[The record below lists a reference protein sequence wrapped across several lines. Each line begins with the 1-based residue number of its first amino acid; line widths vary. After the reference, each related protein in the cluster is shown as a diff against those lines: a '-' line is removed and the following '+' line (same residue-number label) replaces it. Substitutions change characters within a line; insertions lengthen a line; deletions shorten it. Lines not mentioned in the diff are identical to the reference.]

1 MRECDYVC
9 VCISHLPNA
18 HVYLNTSYFNF
29 DMPII
34 LRVYRLACPF
44 RFTFFAPLSFSIYS
58 LPTFVRC
65 VVFCK
70 HWTKK
75 CHFPP
80 NDLYA
85 FPYLL
90 ITLYSHHGCIY
101 HCKASENTSFIFID
115 WFDTERK
122 NGTHTEQTENGSC
135 KTNKWGG
142 NVPEYCFSSSFK
154 GMKVICV
161 NFSINRAIKRR

>member
-1 MRECDYVC
+1 MLLWYFYLCPFSSCLCDLWENVTMC
-9 VCISHLPNA
+9 VCHLPNA

-65 VVFCK
+65 VVFCE

-115 WFDTERK
+115 WFDTEQKKRHSHRANRK
-122 NGTHTEQTENGSC
+122 
-135 KTNKWGG
+135 WL
-142 NVPEYCFSSSFK
+142 V
-154 GMKVICV
+154 
-161 NFSINRAIKRR
+161 